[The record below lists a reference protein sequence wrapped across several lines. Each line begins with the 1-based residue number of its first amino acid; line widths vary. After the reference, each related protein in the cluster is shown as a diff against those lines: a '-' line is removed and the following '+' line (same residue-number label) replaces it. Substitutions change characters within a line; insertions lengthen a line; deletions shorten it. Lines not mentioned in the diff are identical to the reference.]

1 MPRRCPFCGVN
12 NMACFAGS
20 GFSFPLGKKTYV
32 MGILNV
38 TPDSFLDGGRYFTP
52 EKAAAHAQEMEA
64 AGADLIDIGAQS
76 TRPGHT
82 PRTATEELAVLQTML
97 PAVRRAVSLPL
108 SVDTFFPEVARY
120 ALENGVSVVND
131 VSGTLSVEMAAVVRE
146 FGAGWVLMHTGGA
159 DASTPAVYKEGVL
172 TSVRDFF
179 SSAMDFANEQGLPR
193 EQICLDPGF
202 GFGKSA
208 ADDLTLLRGLSA
220 VKAPGCALL
229 AALSCKR
236 MVARASGTAEWER
249 LCGTIAAD
257 TLAIAGGADMIR
269 VHHVKE
275 AVAAAKFADA
285 ALL

>member
-1 MPRRCPFCGVN
+1 
-12 NMACFAGS
+12 MACFAGN
-20 GFSFPLGKKTYV
+20 GFSFPLGQKTYV

-82 PRTATEELAVLQTML
+82 PRSAEEELSVLQTML

-120 ALENGVSVVND
+120 ALANGVSVVND
-131 VSGTLSVEMAAVVRE
+131 VSGVPSSEMAAVVRA
-146 FGAGWVLMHTGGA
+146 FGAGWVLTHTGGA
-159 DASTPAVYKEGVL
+159 DASTPALYPKGVL
-172 TSVRDFF
+172 ESVQAFF
-179 SSAMDFANEQGLPR
+179 CTALEFAGGQGISR
-193 EQICLDPGF
+193 EQLCLDPGF

-208 ADDLTLLRGLSA
+208 DDDLTLLRGLSA
-220 VKAPGCALL
+220 VKSPDCALL

-236 MVARASGTAEWER
+236 MVARASGTAEADR

-275 AVAAAKFADA
+275 AVAAAKFTDA
-285 ALL
+285 ALLRGGS